1 MISLS
6 FQKDS
11 RIEDNIIRDISDLKK
26 ENDGI
31 KDRIIRDIGTLFEL
45 KNEEKKL
52 WQLLYWIQM

>member
-11 RIEDNIIRDISDLKK
+11 RIEDNIIKDISDLKK

-52 WQLLYWIQM
+52 WRLLY

>member
-11 RIEDNIIRDISDLKK
+11 RIEDNIIKDISDLKK

-52 WQLLYWIQM
+52 WQLLY

>member
-11 RIEDNIIRDISDLKK
+11 RIEDNIIKDLKK

-52 WQLLYWIQM
+52 WQLLY